1 MDTPCLRRIRL
12 VIGAIHLIQGVCE
25 LIFTEGAVETTKFVG
40 HVFWGFLPCHTLGG
54 DSASIIPGL
63 KSDYL
68 RMVLGT

>member
-1 MDTPCLRRIRL
+1 
-12 VIGAIHLIQGVCE
+12 VCE

-54 DSASIIPGL
+54 DSASIVPGL